1 MKINRL
7 IWIKI
12 FIALILTSGK
22 MVSQPQKFEIIGK
35 LKGEQV
41 GKIYLFFDNDY
52 IHKDSISS
60 EITNGQFQFKGVAPL
75 PILARIHLAQNSY
88 IMDVYIDSPKLLI
101 DCSNLIELTNNKKDT
116 LNQLTMIRSKGSL
129 MEKDKWNFE
138 RWVSNLKGL
147 KISEEEKRNLY
158 FKRLS
163 AFVKANKKSKVSP
176 YLIGKAEMLSY
187 DQISELSKIV
197 DSSLHSTYEARTIRR
212 LLSSIDKS
220 KYWKPGTVF
229 YDVNLSDSSGKLL
242 STKDVRDKF
251 TLYEFWASWCK
262 PCRNSAPGSA

>member
-1 MKINRL
+1 MKIKQL

-35 LKGEQV
+35 TKGEQV

-75 PILARIHLAQNSY
+75 PILARIYLAQKND

-147 KISEEEKRNLY
+147 KISEEEKRNFIFQTTFCLC
-158 FKRLS
+158 
-163 AFVKANKKSKVSP
+163 KS
-176 YLIGKAEMLSY
+176 E
-187 DQISELSKIV
+187 
-197 DSSLHSTYEARTIRR
+197 
-212 LLSSIDKS
+212 
-220 KYWKPGTVF
+220 
-229 YDVNLSDSSGKLL
+229 
-242 STKDVRDKF
+242 
-251 TLYEFWASWCK
+251 
-262 PCRNSAPGSA
+262 